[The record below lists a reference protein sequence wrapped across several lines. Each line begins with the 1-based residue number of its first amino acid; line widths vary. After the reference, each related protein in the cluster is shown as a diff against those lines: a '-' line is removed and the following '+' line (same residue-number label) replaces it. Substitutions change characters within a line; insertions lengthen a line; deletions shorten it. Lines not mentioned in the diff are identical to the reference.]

1 MKNRVLVTGGAGF
14 IGSHICEM
22 YIREGYEVLC
32 VDNLSSGKVD
42 NVCHL
47 LADEKFTFVEAD
59 IKDNT
64 KMMAIFQSFRP
75 QIINHHA
82 AQKSVVSSME
92 DPVYDLDINL
102 GGLLV
107 LLQCTQH
114 FPIEKFIYVSSGGA
128 LSKVIEGTEKSQES
142 DTPQLLSPYAITK
155 YAGEKYLDIYA
166 NTYGFEYTVLRYA
179 NIYGPRQI
187 PDGECGVVPIFVN
200 NILAN
205 KPSVLMTYPD
215 MPKGCT
221 RDYVY
226 VGDVVEANRL
236 VSEKAVNTVLN
247 IGTGDEIAI
256 LDIYNT
262 ILDVFEKDVA
272 ITIEGPRLGDV
283 KRSVLASDRAQKLTG
298 WTNKVSLKEGLIA
311 LKDSLL
317 QQQV

>member
-22 YIREGYEVLC
+22 YVEEGYEVLC

-42 NVCHL
+42 NICHL
-47 LADEKFTFVEAD
+47 LASESFTFVEAD
-59 IKDNT
+59 IKDKT
-64 KMMAIFQSFRP
+64 KMMAIFDSFRP

-82 AQKSVVSSME
+82 AQKSVVSSIE

-107 LLQCTQH
+107 LLQCTQK

-128 LSKVIEGTEKSQES
+128 LSKVIEGTEKSKES

-166 NTYGFEYTVLRYA
+166 STYHFEYTVLRYA

-215 MPKGCT
+215 MPNGCT

-262 ILDVFEKDVA
+262 ILDVFEEDVA
-272 ITIEGPRLGDV
+272 ITMEGPRAGDV
-283 KRSVLASDRAQKLTG
+283 KRSVLASDRAKELTG

-311 LKDSLL
+311 LKQSLL

>member
-22 YIREGYEVLC
+22 YIGEGYEVLC

-42 NVCHL
+42 NICHL
-47 LADEKFTFVEAD
+47 LADESFTFVEAD
-59 IKDNT
+59 IKDSA
-64 KMMAIFQSFRP
+64 KMMAIFESFRP
-75 QIINHHA
+75 TIINHHA

-92 DPVYDLDINL
+92 DPIYDLDINL

-107 LLQCTQH
+107 LLQCTQK
-114 FPIEKFIYVSSGGA
+114 FPIDKFIYVSSGGA
-128 LSKVIEGTEKSQES
+128 LSKVIEGTEKSKES

-166 NTYGFEYTVLRYA
+166 STYGFDYTVLRYA

-205 KPSVLMTYPD
+205 KPSVLMTYAD

-262 ILDVFEKDVA
+262 ILDVFEKNVT
-272 ITIEGPRLGDV
+272 ITVEGPRAGDV
-283 KRSVLASDRAQKLTG
+283 KRSVLASDRAKELTG

-311 LKDSLL
+311 LKQSLL